1 MTLLT
6 ENQLDKYMEKFSY
19 QLHKEFENE
28 NMNKSYNYFIF
39 LSRHKN
45 ELMQNHISLEAILYT
60 AYSVFTKFLQDYEKN
75 IQKDAGLEQQHYNLI
90 QDIEREI
97 GTVDWDLLQKIER
110 NAWTGYGAAAEAL
123 GFVLLAVGAAF
134 AGRDLLAGII
144 ELIQFFTTV
153 DDAKSEEDLKACGK
167 LFGDAVA
174 KIGVDGLFFALS
186 MFGLK
191 KASARLTTRTVVNNG
206 LNSRKWKG
214 KIIKERRLKLD
225 DKGKR
230 LVIKKTKVLEQ
241 IYYNENGAYGYLP
254 KDGAAYDS
262 PKYDFTNVEWAKE
275 QRLIRSEYLKA
286 SDELELV
293 INKMTN
299 EGKSKQEIA
308 KYVVKVRNQQKV
320 NFRARMKP
328 DEVIELESRNMKK
341 YGNPV
346 GPDEKWLF
354 EYNMKKTAME
364 GKVVAPDVIWDM
376 VIEESI
382 RKDDVINTLLGLIY

>member
-134 AGRDLLAGII
+134 AGRDHAGHLIADVFGVSPELDNLVPQAKNVNLKQYREI
-144 ELIQFFTTV
+144 EREWEKALKKVPPDNIT
-153 DDAKSEEDLKACGK
+153 DLK
-167 LFGDAVA
+167 
-174 KIGVDGLFFALS
+174 IEIIYDGNNVRPNAFNIKY
-186 MFGLK
+186 K
-191 KASARLTTRTVVNNG
+191 KNG
-206 LNSRKWKG
+206 R
-214 KIIKERRLKLD
+214 
-225 DKGKR
+225 
-230 LVIKKTKVLEQ
+230 VIKVPT
-241 IYYNENGAYGYLP
+241 IYN
-254 KDGAAYDS
+254 
-262 PKYDFTNVEWAKE
+262 
-275 QRLIRSEYLKA
+275 
-286 SDELELV
+286 
-293 INKMTN
+293 
-299 EGKSKQEIA
+299 
-308 KYVVKVRNQQKV
+308 
-320 NFRARMKP
+320 
-328 DEVIELESRNMKK
+328 
-341 YGNPV
+341 
-346 GPDEKWLF
+346 
-354 EYNMKKTAME
+354 
-364 GKVVAPDVIWDM
+364 
-376 VIEESI
+376 
-382 RKDDVINTLLGLIY
+382 

>member
-134 AGRDLLAGII
+134 AGRDHAGHLIADVFGVSPELDNLVPQAKNVNLKQYREI
-144 ELIQFFTTV
+144 EREWEKALKKVPPDNIT
-153 DDAKSEEDLKACGK
+153 DLK
-167 LFGDAVA
+167 
-174 KIGVDGLFFALS
+174 IEIIYDGNNVRPNTFNIKY
-186 MFGLK
+186 K
-191 KASARLTTRTVVNNG
+191 KNG
-206 LNSRKWKG
+206 R
-214 KIIKERRLKLD
+214 
-225 DKGKR
+225 
-230 LVIKKTKVLEQ
+230 VIKVPT
-241 IYYNENGAYGYLP
+241 IYN
-254 KDGAAYDS
+254 
-262 PKYDFTNVEWAKE
+262 
-275 QRLIRSEYLKA
+275 
-286 SDELELV
+286 
-293 INKMTN
+293 
-299 EGKSKQEIA
+299 
-308 KYVVKVRNQQKV
+308 
-320 NFRARMKP
+320 
-328 DEVIELESRNMKK
+328 
-341 YGNPV
+341 
-346 GPDEKWLF
+346 
-354 EYNMKKTAME
+354 
-364 GKVVAPDVIWDM
+364 
-376 VIEESI
+376 
-382 RKDDVINTLLGLIY
+382 